1 MPDSTLI
8 TMPEALAQ
16 LRYTA
21 DDETNG
27 SVDTGEIQRFINSA
41 ADYTQRYLQRY
52 VYVDQ
57 ATLDAAVL
65 AVPDAVQAAEDEYT
79 AAIAAAAQM
88 PLGLPRDMA
97 TFKAN
102 TDHDAAAS
110 AARWTYLGIVM
121 NESIK
126 RGMLMLI
133 SHYDQNREAVYADV
147 GSVAEIPLGVD
158 NHLFPYRVQL
168 GV

>member
-8 TMPEALAQ
+8 TIAEALAQ
-16 LRYTA
+16 LRYLPDDPSA
-21 DDETNG
+21 DQD
-27 SVDTGEIQRFINSA
+27 EIQRFINSA

-57 ATLDAAVL
+57 ATLDAAVAAL
-65 AVPDAVQAAEDEYT
+65 PDEAQAAEDAFQ
-79 AAIAAAAQM
+79 AAIAAAYQLPKGM
-88 PLGLPRDMA
+88 PRDTA
-97 TFKAN
+97 TLKAN
-102 TDHDAAAS
+102 ADYQAAQS
-110 AARWTYLGIVM
+110 AARWTIYGIVM
-121 NESIK
+121 NDSIK

-147 GSVAEIPLGVD
+147 GSVAELPLGVD

>member
-16 LRYTA
+16 LRYVEDDPSA
-21 DDETNG
+21 DT
-27 SVDTGEIQRFINSA
+27 TEIQGFINSA
-41 ADYTQRYLQRY
+41 ADYTQRYLNRY
-52 VYVDQ
+52 VYADQ
-57 ATLDAAVL
+57 DALDAAL
-65 AVPDAVQAAEDEYT
+65 ASLPDDAQAAEDAFQ
-79 AAIAAAAQM
+79 AALAAAYQLPKGM
-88 PLGLPRDMA
+88 PRDTA
-97 TFKAN
+97 NLKAN
-102 TDHDAAAS
+102 ADYQTAQS
-110 AARWTYLGIVM
+110 VARWTIYGIVV

-147 GSVAEIPLGVD
+147 GSVAELPLGVE
-158 NHLFPYRVQL
+158 NHLFPYRAQL